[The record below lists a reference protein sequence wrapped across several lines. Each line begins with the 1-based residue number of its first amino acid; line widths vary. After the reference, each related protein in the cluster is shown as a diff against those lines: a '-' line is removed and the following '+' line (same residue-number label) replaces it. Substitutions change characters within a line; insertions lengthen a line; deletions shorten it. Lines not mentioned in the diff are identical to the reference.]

1 MSFIR
6 KQLNFKNF
14 NCLDK
19 KLKHL
24 LNFIKTM
31 LINII
36 SYYFHIKGGDSIK
49 EINRR
54 SGAHVEIDKSQRGAN
69 ATEGA
74 DKMFVIRGTSE
85 QIQYAQQLIYEKIT
99 GVSKIIQF

>member
-1 MSFIR
+1 MGVSMCNIKKSFIR
-6 KQLNFKNF
+6 KQ
-14 NCLDK
+14 
-19 KLKHL
+19 
-24 LNFIKTM
+24 
-31 LINII
+31 
-36 SYYFHIKGGDSIK
+36 FHDQNSGGESIK

-99 GVSKIIQF
+99 GVSLLSFLILKFDDVRRLFYKMDR